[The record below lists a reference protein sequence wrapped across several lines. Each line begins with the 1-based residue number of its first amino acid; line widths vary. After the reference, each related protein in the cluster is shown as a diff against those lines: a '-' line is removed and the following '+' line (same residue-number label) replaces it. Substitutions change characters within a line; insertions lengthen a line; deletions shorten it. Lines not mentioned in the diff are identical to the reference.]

1 MPVFKIKLNGEW
13 VDIYGGSGGDID
25 LSNYATKD
33 EISEFQTAEQVQSLI
48 DEALGVIEN
57 GSY

>member
-1 MPVFKIKLNGEW
+1 MPVFKIKQNGEW
-13 VDIYGGSGGDID
+13 INIAGGGGSDMD

-57 GSY
+57 GAY

>member
-13 VDIYGGSGGDID
+13 VDIYGGGDVD